1 MTSHRL
7 LSHVGCVRSSAIA
20 LLVILGVTWSAS
32 QPVTARQ
39 ASGQPAQPAQAPLA
53 ALAAGFT
60 LEGPFTHA
68 NLTIY
73 VVRGSTSDA
82 RDYVTLDEGLA
93 ARTVAVREKGTRT
106 GQDRAEVNTL
116 EIENRSDKW
125 LFLQAGDIVKGGKQ
139 DRTIMTDLTLAPRSG
154 PQPIEAFCVEHGR
167 WTPGGDGLAFGSNT
181 GIVAGAPLKIAI
193 QGEKSQPRVWQE
205 VAKAEERAVKA
216 ARSDGAPLAANA
228 MLSSTGTYNAI
239 AENKTLSANR
249 DAYLAALLPHVR
261 KHANAIGLAV
271 AINGNVT
278 SADVY
283 ASPALFQRLSGKLL
297 SSYALEGLLA
307 PDASR
312 QVTAPTKQQVIAFLS
327 KPAAARAATE
337 TVGTSMQR
345 STRETDEAVMYEYG
359 HVSQPTGAK
368 PGIVVVHQSYLKK

>member
-7 LSHVGCVRSSAIA
+7 VSYLGCVRSSAIA
-20 LLVILGVTWSAS
+20 ALVIVGIMWSGAERSTALAAS
-32 QPVTARQ
+32 DQ
-39 ASGQPAQPAQAPLA
+39 SAQTPLA

-68 NLTIY
+68 NLTVY

-82 RDYVTLDEGLA
+82 REYITLDQGLT
-93 ARTVAVREKGTRT
+93 ARTVAVREKGTRA
-106 GQDRAEVNTL
+106 GQDQAEVNTL

-154 PQPIEAFCVEHGR
+154 PQPIDAFCVEHGR
-167 WTPGGDGLAFGSNT
+167 WTPGADGPAFRNNP

-205 VAKAEERAVKA
+205 VAKAEGRAVKA
-216 ARSDGAPLAANA
+216 ARADGAPLPAAA

-239 AENKTLSANR
+239 GENKTLSANR
-249 DAYLAALLPHVR
+249 DAYVAALLPYVR
-261 KHANAIGLAV
+261 RHPNAIGLAIG
-271 AINGNVT
+271 INGNVT

-283 ASPALFQRLSGKLL
+283 ASPALFQQLSGKLL

-307 PDASR
+307 RDAS
-312 QVTAPTKQQVIAFLS
+312 QEVTAPTKQQVIAFLS

-337 TVGTSMQR
+337 TVGRSMQR
-345 STRETDEAVMYEYG
+345 STRETKDAVMYEYSQLG
-359 HVSQPTGAK
+359 QPTSATQ
-368 PGIVVVHQSYLKK
+368 GIVVVHQSYLKK